1 MFTTLD
7 VMPQHSGTHHLSPSF
22 WRTPPSRTQ
31 RQSRTHERLQTLRQE
46 YSRIQDTWPKDA
58 DQLAQTCITPS
69 STPEKLPSACA
80 LLAKADTLLE
90 MLTALH
96 DRQTQ
101 AWSPENIEAFLQE
114 DVAHA
119 LSEAQA
125 DLTDTVQG
133 IQTLQRAPIRTLLW
147 LTLRIIVC
155 AALAISGVAASLLC
169 ILSGSGFLIHATA
182 GLLCIGLGLVP
193 RLLQA
198 AFDLADLQNA
208 GQAQAQI
215 ALKTAFRDLKNL
227 LTAQLSLV
235 QELQNQQCTA
245 CYDTISRQQ
254 HHIAELHGAVL
265 YLANRVHTLAPNSGE
280 NAPITTSY
288 QPVCLVSACV

>member
-1 MFTTLD
+1 MLITTLD
-7 VMPQHSGTHHLSPSF
+7 VMPQHGGAH
-22 WRTPPSRTQ
+22 PSRAQ
-31 RQSRTHERLQTLRQE
+31 RQCRTHERLQALRQE
-46 YSRIQDTWPKDA
+46 YGRIQEIWPKDA
-58 DQLAQTCITPS
+58 DQLAQTCITLPF
-69 STPEKLPSACA
+69 TAEKLPSACA
-80 LLAKADTLLE
+80 LLTKVGKLLE
-90 MLTALH
+90 TLATLY

-101 AWSPENIEAFLQE
+101 AWSPENIEAFLHE
-114 DVAHA
+114 DIAHT

-125 DLTDTVQG
+125 DLTDTVQDV
-133 IQTLQRAPIRTLLW
+133 QTLQRAPVCTLLW

-155 AALAISGVAASLLC
+155 AALAISGIVASLLC
-169 ILSGSGFLIHATA
+169 ILSGSGFLIPTTA

-198 AFDLADLQNA
+198 AFDLADLLNA
-208 GQAQAQI
+208 SQTPAEI
-215 ALKTAFRDLKNL
+215 ALKTAFKDLENL
-227 LTAQLSLV
+227 LTAQLALA

-265 YLANRVHTLAPNSGE
+265 YLANQVHALTPNNGE

-288 QPVCLVSACV
+288 PPKGFVTACV